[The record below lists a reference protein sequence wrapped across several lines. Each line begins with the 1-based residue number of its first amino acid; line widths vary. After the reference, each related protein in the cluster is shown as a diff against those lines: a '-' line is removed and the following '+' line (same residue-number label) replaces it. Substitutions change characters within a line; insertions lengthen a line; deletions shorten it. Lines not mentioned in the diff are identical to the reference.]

1 MSEGLQKLNIALEN
15 DLPQPLR
22 LGIGIHFGYA
32 VVGKMGY
39 EMVSS
44 VTAIGDTVN
53 TASRL
58 ESATK
63 EFKAEFIVSDDVVR
77 TAGVDLSAFQRQ
89 QLSVRGREKPLNVY
103 VVERAHMLPVRMPKD
118 PNAPPTNWLAVHLLR
133 SSRRNVWCDDLD
145 LRR

>member
-32 VVGKMGY
+32 VVGKIGY

-77 TAGVDLSAFQRQ
+77 TAGVDLSAF
-89 QLSVRGREKPLNVY
+89 
-103 VVERAHMLPVRMPKD
+103 
-118 PNAPPTNWLAVHLLR
+118 
-133 SSRRNVWCDDLD
+133 
-145 LRR
+145 